1 MANKEKVNKQ
11 KTSRTRKIVPIV
23 LILVLVV
30 GAIFGIKEYIYYRH
44 YDTTDDAQIDGDIN
58 PVVSRVGGY
67 VQEIRFEDNQYV
79 HKGDTLVVLDDKDYL
94 LKLEEAKAGLVTTN
108 AQVGVSLANVSS
120 MNASVAPAQA
130 NVSAAEAEV
139 WQINQDYQRYL
150 KLYEGHAITQSQF
163 DAIKAKKDAAEAKL
177 AAARKQVAALSSQVV
192 SSQEQVG
199 AAKSGIAARQAAID
213 FAELQLSYTVITAPV
228 SGIVSKR
235 NIQIGQLVAPGQTL
249 FAVVNTNKIYV
260 TANFKETQLAEMK
273 VGLPVEIDVDAYPD
287 QKFTGTVESFSGAT
301 GAKFSLLPPD
311 NATGNFVKVV
321 QRLPVRI
328 AFDSLSNEWRR
339 NLRPGLSV
347 YVKVKVR

>member
-1 MANKEKVNKQ
+1 MANKEKANTK
-11 KTSRTRKIVPIV
+11 KTSRSRKIMPIV
-23 LILVLVV
+23 LIIVLIG
-30 GAIFGIKEYIYYRH
+30 GAIFGIKEYLYYRH
-44 YDTTDDAQIDGDIN
+44 YDTTDDAQVDGDIN

-67 VQEIRFEDNQYV
+67 VQEIRFEDNQFV

-94 LKLEEAKAGLVTTN
+94 LKLEEAKAGLGTTN

-130 NVSAAEAEV
+130 NVGAAEAEV
-139 WQINQDYQRYL
+139 WQINQDYKRYQ

-177 AAARKQVAALSSQVV
+177 AAARKQVAALSSQVK
-192 SSQEQVG
+192 SSREQVG

-213 FAELQLSYTVITAPV
+213 FAKLQLSYTVITAPV

-260 TANFKETQLAEMK
+260 TANFKETQLSDMK
-273 VGLPVEIDVDAYPD
+273 AGLPVEIDVDAYPE
-287 QKFTGTVESFSGAT
+287 QKFTGKVESFSGAT

-328 AFDSLSNEWRR
+328 TFDSLSNEWRKK
-339 NLRPGLSV
+339 LRPGLSV
-347 YVKVKVR
+347 NVKVKVR